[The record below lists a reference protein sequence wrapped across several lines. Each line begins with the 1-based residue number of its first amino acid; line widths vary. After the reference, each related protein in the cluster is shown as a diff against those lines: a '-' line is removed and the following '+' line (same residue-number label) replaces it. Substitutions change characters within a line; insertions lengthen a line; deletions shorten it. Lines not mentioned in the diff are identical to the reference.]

1 MPRELKYFEHVLLSA
16 LASLDEAH
24 EAGRIPEDDAY
35 VFSLT
40 SIVDDVNPNS
50 TNPTQG
56 QNIVVIG
63 MPEDREEKPLLLRER
78 ITFVA
83 AAMHSIIAFVQTGFE
98 EAKANPSEND
108 FLLTDEVLDGD
119 LREKA
124 MAACMSIISA
134 MVEQYEEDK
143 NQTWN

>member
-1 MPRELKYFEHVLLSA
+1 MDKELKYFERVLVNALSR
-16 LASLDEAH
+16 LNEAC
-24 EAGRIPEDDAY
+24 EEGRIPRDDAY

-63 MPEDREEKPLLLRER
+63 MPEDRKAPFLLRER

-83 AAMHSIIAFVQTGFE
+83 SVMHSVIGFMQTGFE
-98 EAKANPSEND
+98 EAKASLSEDD
-108 FLLTDEVLDGD
+108 FLLTDEDLDGD
-119 LREKA
+119 LRVKA
-124 MAACMSIISA
+124 MEACMSVIAAIA
-134 MVEQYEEDK
+134 DQHEEDS
-143 NQTWN
+143 NQIWN

>member
-63 MPEDREEKPLLLRER
+63 MPEDREAPFLLRER

-83 AAMHSIIAFVQTGFE
+83 AVMHSVIGFMQTGFE
-98 EAKANPSEND
+98 EAKASLSEDD
-108 FLLTDEVLDGD
+108 FLLTDEDLDGD

-124 MAACMSIISA
+124 MAACMSVIAAIA
-134 MVEQYEEDK
+134 DQHEEDS
-143 NQTWN
+143 NQIWN

>member
-1 MPRELKYFEHVLLSA
+1 MPGELKYFERVLVNALSG
-16 LASLDEAH
+16 LDEAH

-40 SIVDDVNPNS
+40 SIVDNLNPNS
-50 TNPTQG
+50 TVPTQG

-63 MPEDREEKPLLLRER
+63 MPEDREAPFLLRER

-83 AAMHSIIAFVQTGFE
+83 AVMHSVIGFMQTGFE
-98 EAKANPSEND
+98 EAKASLSEND
-108 FLLTDEVLDGD
+108 FMMMDEDLGGD
-119 LREKA
+119 LRMKA
-124 MAACMSIISA
+124 MEACMNVIAAIA
-134 MVEQYEEDK
+134 DQHEEDK

>member
-1 MPRELKYFEHVLLSA
+1 MRRRITTPRELKYFERVLLSA

-24 EAGRIPEDDAY
+24 EAGRIPKDDAY

-63 MPEDREEKPLLLRER
+63 MPEAREEKPLLLRER

-83 AAMHSIIAFVQTGFE
+83 AAMHSIIAFGE
-98 EAKANPSEND
+98 RLYD
-108 FLLTDEVLDGD
+108 DG
-119 LREKA
+119 
-124 MAACMSIISA
+124 
-134 MVEQYEEDK
+134 
-143 NQTWN
+143 

>member
-56 QNIVVIG
+56 QNIVVTG
-63 MPEDREEKPLLLRER
+63 MPGDREEKPLLLRER

-83 AAMHSIIAFVQTGFE
+83 AVMHSVIGFMQTGFE
-98 EAKANPSEND
+98 EAKASLSEDD
-108 FLLTDEVLDGD
+108 FLLTDEDLDGD

>member
-50 TNPTQG
+50 TVPTQG
-56 QNIVVIG
+56 SNIVVIG

-83 AAMHSIIAFVQTGFE
+83 AVMHSVIGFMQTGFE
-98 EAKANPSEND
+98 EAKASLSEDD
-108 FLLTDEVLDGD
+108 FLLTDEDLDGD

>member
-1 MPRELKYFEHVLLSA
+1 MDKELKYFERVLVNALS
-16 LASLDEAH
+16 SLNEAC
-24 EAGRIPEDDAY
+24 EEGRIPEDDAY

-83 AAMHSIIAFVQTGFE
+83 AVMHSVIGFMQTGFE
-98 EAKANPSEND
+98 EAKASLSEDD
-108 FLLTDEVLDGD
+108 FLLTDEDLDGD

>member
-16 LASLDEAH
+16 LARLDEAH

-56 QNIVVIG
+56 SNIVVIG
-63 MPEDREEKPLLLRER
+63 MPEDREAPFLLRER

-83 AAMHSIIAFVQTGFE
+83 AVMHSVIGFMQTGFE
-98 EAKANPSEND
+98 EAKASLSEDD
-108 FLLTDEVLDGD
+108 FLLTDEDLDGD

-134 MVEQYEEDK
+134 MVEQYEENK

>member
-56 QNIVVIG
+56 SNIVVIG
-63 MPEDREEKPLLLRER
+63 MPEDREAPFLLRER

-83 AAMHSIIAFVQTGFE
+83 AVMHSVIGFMQTGFE
-98 EAKANPSEND
+98 EAKASLSEDD
-108 FLLTDEVLDGD
+108 FLLTDEEPLDGD

>member
-1 MPRELKYFEHVLLSA
+1 MDKELKYFERVLVNALSR
-16 LASLDEAH
+16 LNEAC
-24 EAGRIPEDDAY
+24 EEGRIPRDDAY

-40 SIVDDVNPNS
+40 SIVDNLNPNP
-50 TNPTQG
+50 TVPTQG
-56 QNIVVIG
+56 SNIVVIG
-63 MPEDREEKPLLLRER
+63 MPEDREAPFLFRER

-83 AAMHSIIAFVQTGFE
+83 AVMHFVIGFMQTGFE
-98 EAKANPSEND
+98 EAKASLSEDD
-108 FLLTDEVLDGD
+108 FLLTDEDLDGD

-124 MAACMSIISA
+124 MATCMSIISA

>member
-16 LASLDEAH
+16 LASLDEAC
-24 EAGRIPEDDAY
+24 EEGRIPRDDAY

-83 AAMHSIIAFVQTGFE
+83 AVMHSVIGFMQTGFE
-98 EAKANPSEND
+98 EAKASLSEDD
-108 FLLTDEVLDGD
+108 FLLTDEDLDGD